1 MNSDAVFDCLVLG
14 LGPAGSSFLR
24 LAPPSLR
31 LAALSAPPGPL
42 GKPCGG
48 LLSPDAQAQLARQ
61 GLNLPKELLVS
72 PQIFAVHTLDL
83 GSGRSR
89 HYQRS
94 YVNMDRARFDAWLL
108 SLVPE
113 RVQRFQGRA
122 QQIRRLENGLFQ
134 VEYRNARAE
143 RGRLWARRLV
153 GADGAASLV
162 RSSLFP
168 GRQARGFASIQQ
180 WFPQAQSTPFYACIF
195 DAETSPACS
204 WAVSKDGMLLF
215 GGAFPQSGCRARF
228 ERQKQKL
235 LALGWELSQPR
246 HTQACRVLCPKT
258 PMDFCLGGGDA
269 YLLGEAAGFI
279 SPSSL
284 EGISWALRSAEA
296 LARAFSQADP
306 LDAYARATLGLRLEL
321 LAKRGKRPFMYHPLL
336 RDLVLRSGLSSLSL
350 LECPR

>member
-143 RGRLWARRLV
+143 RGLLWARRLV

-168 GRQARGFASIQQ
+168 GR
-180 WFPQAQSTPFYACIF
+180 
-195 DAETSPACS
+195 
-204 WAVSKDGMLLF
+204 
-215 GGAFPQSGCRARF
+215 
-228 ERQKQKL
+228 
-235 LALGWELSQPR
+235 
-246 HTQACRVLCPKT
+246 
-258 PMDFCLGGGDA
+258 
-269 YLLGEAAGFI
+269 AG
-279 SPSSL
+279 P
-284 EGISWALRSAEA
+284 
-296 LARAFSQADP
+296 
-306 LDAYARATLGLRLEL
+306 GLRLHPAMVSPG
-321 LAKRGKRPFMYHPLL
+321 AKHPLL
-336 RDLVLRSGLSSLSL
+336 RLHLRRGNQPRLLVGRFQGWDAALWGRVSPERLPGAL
-350 LECPR
+350 

>member
-143 RGRLWARRLV
+143 KGLLWARRLV
-153 GADGAASLV
+153 GADGAASLT
-162 RSSLFP
+162 RHALFP
-168 GRQARGFASIQQ
+168 NRLARGFLSIQQ
-180 WFPQAQSTPFYACIF
+180 WFPWQQQSPFYACIF
-195 DAETSPACS
+195 DAQTSPACS

-215 GGAFPQSGCRARF
+215 GGAFPQADGRKRF
-228 ERQKQKL
+228 EQQKQKL
-235 LALGWELSQPR
+235 LQYGWDLRHAQ

-306 LDAYARATLGLRLEL
+306 LDAYARATQGLRLEL

-350 LECPR
+350 LENPR